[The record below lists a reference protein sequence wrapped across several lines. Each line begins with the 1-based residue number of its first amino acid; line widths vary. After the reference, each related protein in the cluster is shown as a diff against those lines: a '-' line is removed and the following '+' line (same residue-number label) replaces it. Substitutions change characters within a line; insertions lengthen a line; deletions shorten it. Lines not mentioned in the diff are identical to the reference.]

1 MAALVGRR
9 VRTTQPQQAPQI
21 DWSNPI
27 TAGLVFA
34 YTMGNEAMGWGEDG
48 RSVVQYQRSDGTVNG
63 VPVNTNSG
71 TAVRCLTGSG
81 VGYAC
86 SLNQTS
92 AKAGSYSLFAFA
104 TGSAAGAMSALDDD
118 DGSARRF
125 QFRVNAN
132 KVELIPFY
140 SGGNGSVIAAS
151 FLNAYDAANGFA
163 MGATVNGTSYACY
176 QKGVKASATL
186 GGVAL
191 APNSTISVG
200 ARKSTVQ
207 QWTSGGIQLVAMWN
221 RPLTDAEHQSLADNP
236 WQLFKGPAR
245 RIWMPRAPLGAYVL
259 QATAAVFGL
268 TGAAALMTATR
279 RLVAGAGSFGVAGV
293 PASLR
298 VARRLPASPASFA
311 LTGAAAAIRA
321 ARRLPA
327 QAGAFALS
335 GSAAQM
341 VYTPAQG
348 PVGPTYVLG
357 ASAGAFGLAGNS
369 ARLSIAR
376 RLRAALGAFALTGA
390 AARVQ
395 AARRLRA
402 DAGGFAI
409 AGSAAV
415 LKYSSSAGRIDVS
428 QIPAARLVVFDGSG
442 SRISPFDGSGSR
454 VAVFGG
460 SGARTNLNGVNVKL
474 PTLVGTKMTVDRD
487 PDEISYY
494 GADITQELFDR
505 ATTAKSV
512 ELVLVGV
519 VQKAPPDIQVV
530 PGDAGSRTYVV
541 AFLAGTDSEPPDG
554 WKWVARV
561 TCANGER
568 FDKTT
573 WFNKV
578 DP

>member
-9 VRTTQPQQAPQI
+9 VRVTQPQQAPQI
-21 DWSNPI
+21 DWENPI

-34 YTMGNEAMGWGEDG
+34 YSMGNEAMGWSEDG
-48 RSVVQYQRSDGTVNG
+48 RAVVPYQKSDGTVVG
-63 VPVNTNSG
+63 IAVNTNTG
-71 TAVRCLTGSG
+71 TAVRCLTGNN
-81 VGYAC
+81 GYAV
-86 SLNQTS
+86 SLGQS
-92 AKAGSYSLFAFA
+92 SSKAGSYSLFAFA
-104 TGSAAGAMSALDDD
+104 TGSSGTTSVLDDD
-118 DGSARRF
+118 DGTNRRF
-125 QFRVNAN
+125 QFRLTNG
-132 KVELIPFY
+132 KIEFIPFY
-140 SGGNGSVIAAS
+140 SGGNGSVVAAAS
-151 FLNAYDAANGFA
+151 LNAYDISNGFA
-163 MGATVNGTSYACY
+163 VGATVSGTSYACY

-186 GGVAL
+186 AGVAL

-200 ARKSTVQ
+200 ARKTSVQ
-207 QWTSGGIQLVAMWN
+207 QWTSGGIQLVAMWS

-245 RIWMPRAPLGAYVL
+245 RIWMPRAPLSAYVL
-259 QATAAVFGL
+259 QAAAAVFGL
-268 TGAAALMTATR
+268 TGVAALMTAAR
-279 RLVAGAGSFGVAGV
+279 RLVAGAGSFGIAGI

-298 VARRLPASPASFA
+298 AARRLPASPASFA
-311 LTGAAAAIRA
+311 MSGAAAAIRA

-327 QAGAFALS
+327 QAGAFVLS
-335 GSAAQM
+335 GTAVQM

-348 PVGPTYVLG
+348 PVGPTYTLG
-357 ASAGAFGLAGNS
+357 AAAGSFSLSGS
-369 ARLSIAR
+369 PARLALAR
-376 RLRAALGAFALTGA
+376 RLRAVLGAFALTGA
-390 AARVQ
+390 AARLQ
-395 AARRLRA
+395 AARRIRA

-415 LKYSSSAGRIDVS
+415 LKYTSSAGRIDVS
-428 QIPAARLVVFDGSG
+428 QIPASRLVVFDGTG
-442 SRISPFDGSGSR
+442 SRIASFDGSGSR
-454 VAVFGG
+454 VAVFAG

-487 PDEISYY
+487 PDEISHY
-494 GADITQELFDR
+494 GADITQELLDR
-505 ATTAKSV
+505 ATTAVSV

-519 VQKAPPDIQVV
+519 VQKEQPQIQVV
-530 PGDAGSRTYVV
+530 AGDGGSRTYVI
-541 AFLAGTDSEPPDG
+541 AFLAGTDGDPPDG

>member
-9 VRTTQPQQAPQI
+9 VRTTQPQQTPQI

-34 YTMGNEAMGWGEDG
+34 YSMGVEAMGWGEDW
-48 RSVVQYQRSDGTVNG
+48 RSVVPYQKSDGTVVG
-63 VPVNTNSG
+63 VPVNTNTG
-71 TAVRCLTGSG
+71 TAVRCLSGSG

-86 SLNQTS
+86 NLNQFS

-104 TGSAAGAMSALDDD
+104 TGPASGTQSALDDD
-118 DGSARRF
+118 DGTSRRF
-125 QFRVNAN
+125 QFRLNTG
-132 KVELIPFY
+132 KVEFIPFY
-140 SGGNGSVIAAS
+140 SGGNGSVAAANMLS
-151 FLNAYDAANGFA
+151 ANDLANGFA
-163 MGATVNGTSYACY
+163 MGATVNGTSYACF

-191 APNSTISVG
+191 APNPTISVG

-207 QWTSGGIQLVAMWN
+207 QWTPGGIQLVAMWN

-259 QATAAVFGL
+259 QAAAAVFGL
-268 TGAAALMTATR
+268 AGAAALMAAAR
-279 RLVAGAGSFGVAGV
+279 RLVAGAGSFNVAGV

-311 LTGAAAAIRA
+311 LSGAAAAIRA

-327 QAGAFALS
+327 QGSPFVLAG
-335 GSAAQM
+335 GAAQM
-341 VYTPAQG
+341 VYTPKQG
-348 PVGPTYVLG
+348 PVGPTYTLG
-357 ASAGAFGLAGNS
+357 AAAGSFSLTGS
-369 ARLSIAR
+369 PARLALAR

-390 AARVQ
+390 AARLP
-395 AARRLRA
+395 AARRVRA

-409 AGSAAV
+409 VGSAAV
-415 LKYSSSAGRIDVS
+415 LKYTGSAGRIEVS
-428 QIPAARLVVFDGSG
+428 QIPASRLVVFDGSG
-442 SRISPFDGSGSR
+442 SRIASFSGSGSR
-454 VAVFGG
+454 VAVFAG

-474 PTLVGTKMTVDRD
+474 PTLVGTKLTVDRD
-487 PDEISYY
+487 PDEISHY
-494 GADITQELFDR
+494 GADITQELQDR
-505 ATTAKSV
+505 ATTAVSV

-519 VQKAPPDIQVV
+519 VQKEQPQIQVV
-530 PGDAGSRTYVV
+530 TGDGGSRTYVI
-541 AFLAGTDSEPPDG
+541 AFLAGTDSDPPDG

>member
-48 RSVVQYQRSDGTVNG
+48 RSVVQYQRSDGTING

-71 TAVRCLTGSG
+71 TAVRCLSGSG
-81 VGYAC
+81 VAYAC
-86 SLNQTS
+86 SLNQLS

-104 TGSAAGAMSALDDD
+104 TGSAAGAQSALDDD
-118 DGSARRF
+118 DGTTRRF
-125 QFRVNAN
+125 QFRINAN
-132 KVELIPFY
+132 KVEFIPFY
-140 SGGNGSVIAAS
+140 SGGNGSVVASS

-186 GGVAL
+186 AGVAL

-200 ARKSTVQ
+200 SRKSTVQ

-236 WQLFKGPAR
+236 WQLFKGSAR

-259 QATAAVFGL
+259 QAAAAVFGL
-268 TGAAALMTATR
+268 SGAVALMTAAR
-279 RLVAGAGSFGVAGV
+279 RLVAGAGTFAVAGV

-311 LTGAAAAIRA
+311 LSGAAAAIRA

-327 QAGAFALS
+327 QAGAFVLA
-335 GSAAQM
+335 GGAAQM
-341 VYTPAQG
+341 VYTPKQG
-348 PVGPTYVLG
+348 PVGPTYTLG
-357 ASAGAFGLAGNS
+357 VAAGSFSMNGS
-369 ARLSIAR
+369 VARLALAR

-390 AARVQ
+390 GGRLL

-402 DAGGFAI
+402 DASGFAMTGL
-409 AGSAAV
+409 AVV

-428 QIPAARLVVFDGSG
+428 QIPASRLVVFDGSG
-442 SRISPFDGSGSR
+442 SRIASFDGSGSR

-487 PDEISYY
+487 PDEISHY
-494 GADITQELFDR
+494 GADITQELLDR
-505 ATTAKSV
+505 ATTALSV

-519 VQKAPPDIQVV
+519 VQKEQPQIQVV
-530 PGDAGSRTYVV
+530 TGDGGSRTYVI
-541 AFLAGTDSEPPDG
+541 AFLAGTDSDPPDG